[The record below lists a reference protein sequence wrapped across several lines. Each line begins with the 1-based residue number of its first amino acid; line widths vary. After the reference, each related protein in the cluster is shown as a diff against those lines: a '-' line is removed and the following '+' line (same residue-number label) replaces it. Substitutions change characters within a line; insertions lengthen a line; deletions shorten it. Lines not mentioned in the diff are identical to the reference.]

1 VACGVSDAMVVKV
14 SFVWHVLLLR
24 HNLEEKLVFI
34 NSVETA
40 LSVAQSFAK

>member
-1 VACGVSDAMVVKV
+1 MACGVSDTMVLKV
-14 SFVWHVLLLR
+14 SFVSHILQLR